1 MHTIRLRSAWTPAVA
16 DSADGAPRRF
26 ERAFGQP
33 TNLGVGRVFLA
44 VEPKP
49 QGRVFLNGEPVEA
62 ASPAAMDVWRADI
75 TPRLISRNLLAI
87 EADSPTF
94 AHEVRLEIVE

>member
-49 QGRVFLNGEPVEA
+49 QGRVF
-62 ASPAAMDVWRADI
+62 
-75 TPRLISRNLLAI
+75 RNLLAI